1 MPIHDVPTAT
11 EEWTVNS
18 PTAAKLLNSTN
29 ASLEK
34 DRAKG
39 HLGIPY
45 AKVGRRVVYRLSDLN
60 AWLNGNLV
68 IPREGENLAC
78 NDTNE
83 CPLRRPSAKEA
94 S

>member
-45 AKVGRRVVYRLSDLN
+45 AKVGRRVVYRLSDLE
-60 AWLNGNLV
+60 AWLSGKRIVPPSGDQSSPPVKSHSLSR
-68 IPREGENLAC
+68 REA
-78 NDTNE
+78 
-83 CPLRRPSAKEA
+83 AKEE